1 MYENGWDFPGPRDH
15 YDRLMVVRDD
25 YRKLL
30 AAAGVN
36 SGAWERTYVDNRLV
50 EMLSEATGYSMEGL
64 LLALRAE
71 AREKRLELLRG
82 SIFEEE

>member
-36 SGAWERTYVDNRLV
+36 SGAWERKYVVDRLI
-50 EMLSEATGYSMEGL
+50 EMLSEATGRSMAGL
-64 LLALRAE
+64 QLALRAE
-71 AREKRLELLRG
+71 ARTERLELLRG